1 MGWTEQSTC
10 SLVVETA
17 VLFVISLQG
26 WIQGLPLNTKPIND
40 RTFQALG
47 VIATSTVDA
56 FL

>member
-47 VIATSTVDA
+47 VIAMSTVDA